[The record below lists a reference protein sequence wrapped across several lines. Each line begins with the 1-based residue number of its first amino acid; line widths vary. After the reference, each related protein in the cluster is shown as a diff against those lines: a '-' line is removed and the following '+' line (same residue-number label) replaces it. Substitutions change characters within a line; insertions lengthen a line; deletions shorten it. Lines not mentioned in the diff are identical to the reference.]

1 MKRQIGK
8 IEPVQ
13 KRWLSRAEAM
23 AYLGCSEDFLKTLRD
38 TAQVSF
44 AQFGSKMIWYDL
56 QSMDRFVV
64 KHKVI

>member
-1 MKRQIGK
+1 MKRRTGK
-8 IEPVQ
+8 VEAVP
-13 KRWLSRAEAM
+13 KRWLSRVEAM

-56 QSMDRFVV
+56 QSMDRFIA